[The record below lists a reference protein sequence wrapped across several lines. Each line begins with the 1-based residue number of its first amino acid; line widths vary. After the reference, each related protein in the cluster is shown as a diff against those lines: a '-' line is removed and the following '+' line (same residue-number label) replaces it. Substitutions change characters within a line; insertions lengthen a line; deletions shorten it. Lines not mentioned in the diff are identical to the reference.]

1 MSSEDQEDQITLNMD
16 EGMSSS
22 SMSQA
27 RALFDEIININTK
40 ITIMKAS
47 GITESEEISELRFI
61 RKYLKDRMRFY
72 EQGGKV

>member
-1 MSSEDQEDQITLNMD
+1 MSSDDDQITLNLD
-16 EGMSSS
+16 HGMSSS

-40 ITIMKAS
+40 ITIMKAN

-61 RKYLKDRMRFY
+61 RKYLKDRMKFY